1 MKNVRMHYDII
12 DGWIL
17 DVEFTLNP
25 IEVEKIIDY
34 TLFKQS
40 DRLKSMI
47 SGARRDECK
56 IALDLLRVGR
66 SNVVKQNF
74 IGYNEKELYLN
85 EKRRIK

>member
-25 IEVEKIIDY
+25 IEIEKIIDY

-66 SNVVKQNF
+66 SKVVKQNF